1 MSHTLRNLGASRASG
16 KPIGIS
22 SVCSAHP
29 WVIEA
34 AMDCASRTGT
44 ELLLEATCNQVNQE
58 GGYTGMTPAD
68 FRQRV
73 EEIARQRD
81 FPLEKLILGGDH
93 LGPNPWKHL
102 PATEAMRA
110 AAEMVKAYVGAGFH
124 KIHIDASMSCAGDP
138 SPLPGEIIAER
149 AALLCKVAEDVS
161 EKSLYIIG
169 TEVPTPGGS
178 TESLEHLSVTTQ
190 QAARETLEIH
200 RKAFERHGISHVWQ
214 RVIGLVVQPGVEFSH
229 DSIAEYNPERTTE
242 LTKLLAQQK
251 NLVFEAHSTDYQL
264 PTAYRSL
271 VEDGFAILKV
281 GPALTF
287 AMREALFQLTAIETE
302 LIPENRQARLPEVL
316 EKAMLANPEYWKDH
330 YQGSETELRQMRR
343 YSYSDRIRYYW
354 NDPTVAQAVGMLV
367 RNLQGTVIPETLLST
382 WMPAQY
388 HAMRRGELKDEP
400 VAMVRYAITEVLRP
414 YLAAC
419 G

>member
-1 MSHTLRNLGASRASG
+1 MSHTLRNLAASRASG

-34 AMDCASRTGT
+34 AMDSASRAGT

-73 EEIARQRD
+73 EEIARQRG
-81 FPLEKLILGGDH
+81 FPLDKLMLGGDH

-102 PATEAMRA
+102 PAPEAMQA
-110 AAEMVKAYVGAGFH
+110 AAEMVKAYAEASFR
-124 KIHIDASMSCAGDP
+124 KIHLDASMSCAGDP

-149 AALLCKVAEDVS
+149 AAILCKVAEGVS

-169 TEVPTPGGS
+169 TEVPTPGGA
-178 TESLEHLSVTTQ
+178 TESLEHLSVTTP
-190 QAARETLEIH
+190 QAARETLRIH
-200 RKAFERHGISHVWQ
+200 RTAFKRHGISHVWQ

-229 DSIAEYNPERTTE
+229 DSIAEYNSERTTE
-242 LTKLLAQQK
+242 LTKLLDEEEG
-251 NLVFEAHSTDYQL
+251 LIFEAHSTDYQL

-302 LIPENRQARLPEVL
+302 LVPQDRQARLPEVL
-316 EKAMLANPEYWKDH
+316 EKAMLANPEHWKDH
-330 YQGSETELRQMRR
+330 YRGSETELRQMRR

-354 NDPTVAQAVGMLV
+354 NDPTVTQAVEMLV
-367 RNLQGTVIPETLLST
+367 RNLRETAIPETLLST
-382 WMPAQY
+382 WMPTQY
-388 HAMRRGELKDEP
+388 HAIRRGELKDEP
-400 VAMVRYAITEVLRP
+400 AAMVRYAIAEALRP